1 MLASRLLEPLDV
13 IRVALWRLVAGRKY
27 WLFNDL
33 RYLLNIGGGQVFIKT
48 LLLTLAK
55 ASRCP
60 SRGVMLPQPRLVT
73 LVDNAEPGENLSWD
87 HLPSRGLG
95 IASTE

>member
-1 MLASRLLEPLDV
+1 MLAFSLLEPLDI
-13 IRVALWRLVAGRKY
+13 IRVALWRLVARREY

-33 RYLLNIGGGQVFIKT
+33 RYLLNIGGGQVFVKT

-55 ASRCP
+55 APRCP
-60 SRGVMLPQPRLVT
+60 GRGVMLPQPRLVT

-87 HLPSRGLG
+87 HLSSRGLG
-95 IASTE
+95 VASTE